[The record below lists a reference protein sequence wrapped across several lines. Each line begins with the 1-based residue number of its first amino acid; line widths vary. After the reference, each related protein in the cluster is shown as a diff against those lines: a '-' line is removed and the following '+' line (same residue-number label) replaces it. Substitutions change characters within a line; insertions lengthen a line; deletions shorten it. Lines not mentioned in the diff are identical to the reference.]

1 MGRSSGSVGQLSE
14 VEPEEEAPVSPG
26 FTTGRFTRYRGEEI
40 KPEQPVRV
48 ISLTD
53 KLHRRFSMVNRLK
66 SR

>member
-1 MGRSSGSVGQLSE
+1 MGQLSE

-40 KPEQPVRV
+40 KPEQPIRV

-53 KLHRRFSMVNRLK
+53 KLRRRFNMLNRPK
-66 SR
+66 I